1 VTALQQVRR
10 TQRALRVIVTGSVVF
25 WAGAALFAGLVV
37 AAAVGRLSV
46 VPPSVGNVLPIAA
59 IGVAVLTLGVLAW
72 RGRFAWSFRHVAL
85 WIEERAPELRYAL
98 LTAIDPRFRDSA
110 GPALDP
116 IVARVQTAPFIRR
129 AALHTTVPAV
139 IAFVV
144 ALGAFLLL
152 PASWAVRLDAGTLLR
167 PRGNAVE
174 APMANRLVPLKGRL
188 LPPSYTQRKEEALD
202 EPSTISGLRGSR
214 VRIGGKGIADGVHVT
229 LGDADIPVSAGGDG
243 WEATF
248 TMSDSLPAALK
259 LVDRQYSRLIVV
271 NPIVDQP
278 PTARLL
284 LPVRDTTLRTVT
296 GALHLSA
303 EFTDDVGL
311 GSAEYEYIISNT
323 GEGDNTEARVGS
335 LGRRAL
341 GGTRGAAVIDVPYES
356 LKLREGD
363 LLSVRAVVTDNNSLY
378 GPGKGYSETRS
389 IRIARKGEYDSLAV
403 TAAPPS
409 ADTAMMTLR
418 MLIIATEGLD
428 KLRGKMPKDDFVDS
442 SSVLS
447 GKATSV
453 RQKIQRIIS
462 EQTGNGEI
470 AANPLLTEALDA
482 MWEATRSLAIADT
495 RGAIPQL
502 WIAYKALEKLRN
514 EKRYY
519 LRGRLPEVVVNI
531 DRVRLTG
538 TDTGTAKPIAEPRP
552 VSGTELERL
561 RLQYSEAVRALRSQP
576 EHAVE
581 LFTLLRV
588 ATLRSHP
595 AIAASL
601 GDAVSA
607 IQKGTDATLP
617 LLHVRRALEGG
628 AAGAIDSLPA
638 WTGTW

>member
-1 VTALQQVRR
+1 
-10 TQRALRVIVTGSVVF
+10 
-25 WAGAALFAGLVV
+25 
-37 AAAVGRLSV
+37 
-46 VPPSVGNVLPIAA
+46 
-59 IGVAVLTLGVLAW
+59 
-72 RGRFAWSFRHVAL
+72 
-85 WIEERAPELRYAL
+85 
-98 LTAIDPRFRDSA
+98 
-110 GPALDP
+110 
-116 IVARVQTAPFIRR
+116 
-129 AALHTTVPAV
+129 
-139 IAFVV
+139 
-144 ALGAFLLL
+144 
-152 PASWAVRLDAGTLLR
+152 
-167 PRGNAVE
+167 
-174 APMANRLVPLKGRL
+174 
-188 LPPSYTQRKEEALD
+188 
-202 EPSTISGLRGSR
+202 
-214 VRIGGKGIADGVHVT
+214 
-229 LGDADIPVSAGGDG
+229 
-243 WEATF
+243 
-248 TMSDSLPAALK
+248 
-259 LVDRQYSRLIVV
+259 
-271 NPIVDQP
+271 
-278 PTARLL
+278 
-284 LPVRDTTLRTVT
+284 
-296 GALHLSA
+296 
-303 EFTDDVGL
+303 
-311 GSAEYEYIISNT
+311 
-323 GEGDNTEARVGS
+323 
-335 LGRRAL
+335 
-341 GGTRGAAVIDVPYES
+341 
-356 LKLREGD
+356 
-363 LLSVRAVVTDNNSLY
+363 VVTDDNTLY

-428 KLRGKMPKDDFVDS
+428 KLRGKMKQDDFVDS

>member
-1 VTALQQVRR
+1 MTARQKVER
-10 TQRALRVIVTGSVVF
+10 TQRVLRVIVSGSVLL
-25 WAGAALFAGLVV
+25 WAGAALLAGLV
-37 AAAVGRLSV
+37 AAAALGRLDV
-46 VPPSVGNVLPIAA
+46 VPPRVASALPLLA
-59 IGVAVLTLGVLAW
+59 IVVAVVTLAVLAW

-98 LTAIDPRFRDSA
+98 VTAIDPRFAESA
-110 GPALDP
+110 GPTLDP
-116 IVARVQTAPFIRR
+116 IVARVQTTPFLRR
-129 AALHTTVPAV
+129 AALHTTAPAF

-152 PASWAVRLDAGTLLR
+152 PASWGVRLDAGTLLR
-167 PRGNAVE
+167 PGGNAAE
-174 APMANRLVPLKGRL
+174 APMPNRLVPLKGRVM
-188 LPPSYTQRKEEALD
+188 PPTYANQKEQSLD
-202 EPSTISGLRGSR
+202 EPSTITALRGSR
-214 VRIGGKGIADGVHVT
+214 VTLCGHGIADGVQVT
-229 LGDADIPVSAGGDG
+229 LGDSDVSVKTSGKE

-248 TMSDSLPAALK
+248 TMSDTLPAALK

-278 PTARLL
+278 PSARLL
-284 LPVRDTTLRTVT
+284 LPVRDTTLRTIAGT
-296 GALHLSA
+296 LHLSA
-303 EFTDDVGL
+303 EFADDVGL
-311 GSAEYEYIISNT
+311 GAADFEYIISNT

-341 GGTRGAAVIDVPYES
+341 GGTRGAATLDVPYAS

-363 LLSVRAVVTDNNSLY
+363 LLSVRAVVTDNNTLY

-428 KLRGKMPKDDFVDS
+428 KQRGRMKMDDFVDS
-442 SSVLS
+442 AGVLS

-470 AANPLLTEALDA
+470 AANPLLVEALDA

-495 RGAIPQL
+495 RSAIPQL
-502 WIAYKALEKLRN
+502 WTAYKALEKLRN

-531 DRVRLTG
+531 ERVRLTG
-538 TDTGTAKPIAEPRP
+538 TDTGTAKPIEAPRP
-552 VSGTELERL
+552 LAGTELERL
-561 RLQYSEAVRALRSQP
+561 RPQYAEAVRLLQSKP
-576 EHAVE
+576 ERAVE
-581 LFTLLRV
+581 LFTLMRV

-601 GDAVSA
+601 GDAVTA
-607 IQKGTDATLP
+607 IQRGTDVTLP